1 MHEETEQQQKFT
13 VEPVQHPF
21 EQQIRHLRQESEKM
35 ARAAADKHAPTMPR
49 VVWSL
54 AATLVA
60 VLVVASVGYELWSSD
75 MSFGGKVLVSLISFL
90 GLIHMMADP
99 ILDAVERAVRASGE

>member
-1 MHEETEQQQKFT
+1 MHEETDRQQKFI
-13 VEPVQHPF
+13 VKQVQELH
-21 EQQIRHLRQESEKM
+21 RASEKM
-35 ARAAADKHAPTMPR
+35 SRAAADKHAPTMPR
-49 VVWSL
+49 VIWSL

-75 MSFGGKVLVSLISFL
+75 MTFGGKVLVSLISFL

-99 ILDAVERAVRASGE
+99 ILDAVERAVRASKDRT